1 MQEVNAIVSDSYSQ
15 LKKVAEEKGFSLDA
29 ASRSW
34 EILQSSLSKITDL
47 AGDAADQI
55 LDNHPKLKEQVGKV
69 MVERIA
75 AASDTVGGDTTGLAD
90 LAQLLGADWLP
101 VTSLTEDG
109 A

>member
-1 MQEVNAIVSDSYSQ
+1 
-15 LKKVAEEKGFSLDA
+15 
-29 ASRSW
+29 
-34 EILQSSLSKITDL
+34 
-47 AGDAADQI
+47 
-55 LDNHPKLKEQVGKV
+55 

-75 AASDTVGGDTTGLAD
+75 AASDTVGSDTTGLAD

>member
-1 MQEVNAIVSDSYSQ
+1 
-15 LKKVAEEKGFSLDA
+15 
-29 ASRSW
+29 
-34 EILQSSLSKITDL
+34 
-47 AGDAADQI
+47 
-55 LDNHPKLKEQVGKV
+55 

-101 VTSLTEDG
+101 ITTLTEDG